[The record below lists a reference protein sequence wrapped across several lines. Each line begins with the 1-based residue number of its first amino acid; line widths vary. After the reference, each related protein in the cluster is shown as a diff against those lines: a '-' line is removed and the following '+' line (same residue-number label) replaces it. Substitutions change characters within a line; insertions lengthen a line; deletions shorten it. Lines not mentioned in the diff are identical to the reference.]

1 MCSVIRSLRQAMNA
15 CFECLRSTRNTG
27 YDGYDLRSIRCS
39 CVRFSSFQRQAM
51 LWEQLRMAQS
61 RDTMKRL
68 KSRIVGEDAERVI
81 VYIYD
86 IIYAI
91 IALPA
96 VSPFPRFLLTSTAHM
111 PMADRCTVMAFAD
124 PWNSFHLAT
133 KCDEDLAGKRHRS
146 RVTVRSVSHCKSLWV
161 TGHEANPAWNWV
173 GLGPQPEGRKIS
185 IKLAHDKSQT
195 KTPHTSPYIPILY
208 TVYRLM
214 GCF

>member
-81 VYIYD
+81 VYIY
-86 IIYAI
+86 IWYYICYYCFACRF
-91 IALPA
+91 P
-96 VSPFPRFLLTSTAHM
+96 VSPFPAYFHSAHAHGRSLYGHGLCRSVKFVS
-111 PMADRCTVMAFAD
+111 P
-124 PWNSFHLAT
+124 
-133 KCDEDLAGKRHRS
+133 CDEMRRRFGRKKAQIQSHCQICQPLQ
-146 RVTVRSVSHCKSLWV
+146 VTVSHRPWSESSLKLSWFGAPAGRS
-161 TGHEANPAWNWV
+161 E
-173 GLGPQPEGRKIS
+173 
-185 IKLAHDKSQT
+185 D
-195 KTPHTSPYIPILY
+195 
-208 TVYRLM
+208 
-214 GCF
+214 

>member
-81 VYIYD
+81 VYIYM
-86 IIYAI
+86 ILYM
-91 IALPA
+91 LLLLCL
-96 VSPFPRFLLTSTAHM
+96 PFPRFPVSCLLPQRT
-111 PMADRCTVMAFAD
+111 C
-124 PWNSFHLAT
+124 PWQIAVRSWPLQIREIRFTLRRNAT
-133 KCDEDLAGKRHRS
+133 KIWPEKGTDPESLSDLSA
-146 RVTVRSVSHCKSLWV
+146 TASHCESQAMKRIQLETELVWGPSRK
-161 TGHEANPAWNWV
+161 V
-173 GLGPQPEGRKIS
+173 GR
-185 IKLAHDKSQT
+185 LA
-195 KTPHTSPYIPILY
+195 LN
-208 TVYRLM
+208 
-214 GCF
+214 